1 MNTHTEQA
9 MTKVITGLIAKNK
22 IDIPQSDTKAA
33 TVVPM
38 ESLNLQE
45 ERLAIP
51 ESNPQAATLL
61 PTESHAISSIL
72 DSDEIITPEI
82 MDDGSEVETAV
93 SKPRHTYLPP
103 VKLFSDEPD
112 NYGPQRTLDDLL
124 DLEDEDKS
132 PAERKYGFPVIV
144 EAGESSMKFS
154 FNQRAIAGTFHMDV
168 HQSLMIYVPG
178 LKNFFLYNH
187 STGLWKHTSDM
198 TIQGNISE
206 YSKRITPEY
215 YWSKINNSLVV
226 SVFNMVKQ
234 IAARDQVFQKKSKF
248 IHVEN
253 GVLQYKDGKFEM
265 EDFTPFHLSR
275 NRTEISY
282 VKDAK
287 CPKFIEILMKPAL
300 SKADIKLIQMYAG
313 QCLLGRNI
321 SQKLLLL
328 RGTPGGGKS
337 TLVNII
343 KGVIGS
349 VNVGELRPSHLTQ
362 RFELTRYNGKTL
374 LVGPDVKSK
383 FLNTAGAS
391 VIKALVG
398 NDYMEG
404 EVKGG
409 NEVVPMVGNFNIM
422 ITTNSHLLVK
432 LESDAAAWKR
442 RLLIV
447 DYDCPPPE
455 VVIPDLD
462 EHLIKNEGEGILRWC
477 VEGAEML
484 LAELTQGG
492 GRLTL
497 TEEQDQR
504 INDLLN
510 QSNSIRSFVNDWIE
524 TDPESTLTSH
534 EAFAGYQR
542 YCVEKGWD
550 AQGKL
555 EFWHEIQDVMMEF
568 YHVKLST
575 NIKRY
580 ASMKRGYKGVK
591 LTH

>member
-1 MNTHTEQA
+1 M
-9 MTKVITGLIAKNK
+9 KKNIK
-22 IDIPQSDTKAA
+22 EIVTALVKKNN
-33 TVVPM
+33 
-38 ESLNLQE
+38 E
-45 ERLAIP
+45 AIP
-51 ESNPQAATLL
+51 ESNPQAVTVVPMESLDLQGKREAIPESIPQVATV
-61 PTESHAISSIL
+61 PSESHAISSII
-72 DSDEIITPEI
+72 DDDDVIIPEI
-82 MDDGSEVETAV
+82 MDVDSEVGTAV

-103 VKLFSDEPD
+103 VKLFSEEPD

-124 DLEDEDKS
+124 DLKDEDKT
-132 PAERKYGFPVIV
+132 PGELRYGFPVIA
-144 EAGESSMKFS
+144 EAGKSATKFNYS
-154 FNQRAIAGTFHMDV
+154 QRALAGTFHMDV
-168 HQSLMIYVPG
+168 HQGLMIYATG
-178 LKNFFLYNH
+178 LKKFFLYNH
-187 STGLWKHTSDM
+187 STGLWEHFPEVKLQQA
-198 TIQGNISE
+198 IAE
-206 YSKRITPEY
+206 YIKRITPED
-215 YWSKINNSLVV
+215 YWLKINSSLIV

-234 IAARDQVFQKKSKF
+234 IAARDQEFQKRSNF

-253 GVLQYKDGKFEM
+253 GVLQYKDGEFEM
-265 EDFTPFHLSR
+265 ENFTPFHLSR

-282 VKDAK
+282 VKNAK

-300 SKADIKLIQMYAG
+300 SKADIELIQMYAG

-328 RGTPGGGKS
+328 RGTPGSGKS

-349 VNVGELRPSHLTQ
+349 VNIGELRPSHLTQ

-374 LVGPDVKSK
+374 LVGPDVKSQ

-391 VIKALVG
+391 VIKSLVG

-409 NEVVPMVGNFNIM
+409 NEVIAMVGNFNIM

-432 LESDAAAWKR
+432 LESDAPAWKR

-447 DYDCPPPE
+447 EYDCPPPE

-462 EHLIKNEGEGILRWC
+462 EHLIKIEGAGILRWC
-477 VEGAEML
+477 VKGAEKL
-484 LAELTQGG
+484 LTVLSKGD
-492 GRLTL
+492 GRFPL

-510 QSNSIRSFVNDWIE
+510 ESNSIRSFVNEWIE
-524 TDPESTLTSH
+524 IDSESTLTSH

-542 YCVEKGWD
+542 YCVDKGWD

-568 YHVKLST
+568 FHVKLST

-591 LTH
+591 LIH